1 MARRPHHVRAE
12 GGARWHARPPCRPW
26 PLPLRAEG
34 VQKGTPPPSL
44 SLSPPAPPISPV
56 RAASF
61 ARKGGARGYAATVAS
76 PRCPRAPCP
85 RGKGAHDGMP
95 PPPRLCG
102 RGNTRSLRRPLP
114 VAPGPPF
121 PPVRAASFA
130 QKGGARG
137 HAAAAASPHCPR
149 SPCPRGEGAARWH
162 AAPASFA
169 RKGTRGHAAPL
180 SPLPPPYSL
189 SAPSRSRGSG
199 AHDARAASPSPVAA
213 PPRSRGG
220 GLHEGTPPPL
230 QSPLP
235 LRVPLSAPRQFV
247 RKGGARRRRRPV
259 LARRGCTRAHT
270 PSPVATPPRSH
281 GSGAHDAA
289 AASPSPVAAPPRS
302 RGGGVHEGTPPPLR
316 SPLPLRVPLSAPRQ
330 FGRKG
335 CARASRLAQPT
346 VRCGKG
352 KRGRRHPHR
361 ARKGA
366 RKGELSPPAPTRRTA
381 GPAVPARA
389 LTSLPVFAR
398 HSTT

>member
-1 MARRPHHVRAE
+1 MARTPSLSPMAPPPSRRRSAEGHAAALPLPVAPGPSHFPCPRRLVRAEGWCTRVRRHRCLSPLPPGSLSAGE
-12 GGARWHARPPCRPW
+12 GGARWHATPR
-26 PLPLRAEG
+26 LVRAG
-34 VQKGTPPPSL
+34 GGTRGHSAAL
-44 SLSPPAPPISPV
+44 SLSPPALRFPLSVPPRS
-56 RAASF
+56 
-61 ARKGGARGYAATVAS
+61 RGRVVHEGT
-76 PRCPRAPCP
+76 
-85 RGKGAHDGMP
+85 P
-95 PPPRLCG
+95 PPP
-102 RGNTRSLRRPLP
+102 PLP
-114 VAPGPPF
+114 IALG
-121 PPVRAASFA
+121 PPVR
-130 QKGGARG
+130 G
-137 HAAAAASPHCPR
+137 
-149 SPCPRGEGAARWH
+149 GEGAARWH

-230 QSPLP
+230 RSPLP

-389 LTSLPVFAR
+389 LMSLPVFAR